1 MHTLGSSVRT
11 AKASHGNK
19 ISFTSHIQSVDRE
32 GKDGSKGGEEE
43 EDEDDVV
50 IQQEAEK
57 VAKVKRGQKTEQT
70 WVDFEAH
77 ILD

>member
-1 MHTLGSSVRT
+1 MHLT
-11 AKASHGNK
+11 ASDLWQFKGVAATHNSHGNK

-70 WVDFEAH
+70 
-77 ILD
+77 